1 MSKDSFKKSGLS
13 EQKLALLASMLE
25 EEGVPRVPSLKRI
38 PRDGELPLS
47 PAQTG
52 LWLLDQLEPGSAAYN
67 IPVRHDLKGHL
78 DLGAFERSLSE
89 IVRRH
94 EVLRTYYLRVDGRPV
109 QKIAPPELFRIPMV
123 DLQGLPEAARE
134 QEVARLASAEAG
146 EAFDL
151 GKAPLIRARLLKLG
165 LDEHVLLLN
174 FHHIAFDG
182 WSYGVFEKELA
193 VLYDAFLQGE
203 EASPLSE
210 LPLQYVDFSA
220 WQKQWLQGE
229 ILQEQLDYW
238 QNKLS
243 GALPV
248 LELPTDRPRPAVQ
261 TYKGSISYSAL
272 SKKLTEAL
280 KILSQREGV
289 TLFATLLGAFKV
301 LLQRYTGQNDIQVGA
316 AISGRNRAEIEGL
329 LGFFVNTLVM
339 RTDLSGDPT
348 FRELLR
354 RVKETTLGAY
364 AHQDLPFEKL
374 VEVLNPER
382 NASHSSMFQ
391 VMLSMLNMPMQPWSL
406 PGLQHERKMI
416 DSGTSKFDLTLYVM
430 EELQGLTFICEYNT
444 DLFNRNRIERMLGHF
459 EILIGG
465 IVADPDRC
473 LSELPLLTAE
483 ERRELIERNDTRVAR
498 PENTPLHTLF
508 EAQVERTPGAVA
520 LEYEGNQLT
529 YVELDR
535 RANQL
540 AHYLQ
545 SLGVGPEVLVGL
557 CVERSLEMVAG
568 LLGILKAGGAYVPLD
583 PSFPRGRLGYMIAD
597 SSMRVL
603 VTHRQLD
610 QNLPV
615 RPPSIVHLDADWETI
630 ARQDI
635 TTSKLPETRPEN
647 LAYVLY
653 TSGSTG
659 KPKGVAI
666 PHAAVVNFLR
676 SMQRE
681 PGLSSE
687 DRLLAVTTLSFD
699 IAGLEIYLPLVS
711 GGTTVIAS
719 REDNYDPARLM
730 TRIKQSKCTVM
741 QATPATW
748 RALIEAGWEGSKNL
762 KLLCGGESLPG
773 DLAAALLSR
782 SAELWNMYGPT
793 ETTIWSTVHRVTSAD
808 GPVSI
813 GRPIAN
819 TQVYILDGHRQL
831 VPTGIVGELYIGGAG
846 LARCYLA
853 RPELTAE
860 RFVESPFEPNARLYR
875 TGDRARWLTDGTL
888 ECLGRV
894 DDQLKIR
901 GFRIEPG
908 EVESALARH
917 AAVGQCVVVA
927 REDSHGDK
935 ILAAYL
941 EPRPDQPA
949 PQVGNLRADL
959 SNDLPAYMIP
969 SAFVILDKLPLTPN
983 GKIDRNALPAPNQEH
998 VEVTGEVAAPRDAI
1012 EQMLV
1017 QIWCKI
1023 LNIQKIGIHDNF
1035 FELGGHSLLA
1045 VRIVAEIERLVD
1057 KRLPLATFLQAPTV
1071 ADLADV
1077 LRREDWKPSWSSLT
1091 PIRPGGSKPP
1101 LFLMHS
1107 HGGNVL
1113 EYYPLAKCLDADQ
1126 PVYALQARGLDGN
1139 ILKDQSFEAMVAAYL
1154 AELRSLQPEGPYFL
1168 GGYCLGGL
1176 LAFEAAQ
1183 QLSAAGEEVAL
1194 VVLIQT
1200 MNPTYA
1206 RFSPNL
1212 TVFQRGWYRITKRV
1226 YLELEYLRQKGT
1238 NHIFERCRR
1247 TWDIARARTAIAF
1260 DNSMG
1265 NGHGQQKRRSMA
1277 YTLEM
1282 LAIEHEKARLRYVAR
1297 SYGGPVLLFRASKQL
1312 SGLMTDY
1319 TLGWKEL
1326 LNGNLEICEV
1336 PGHQETMLSEPN
1348 VSRLAEKLTAH
1359 LHATQDTGITAQ
1371 VTAHAAYSVQ

>member
-1 MSKDSFKKSGLS
+1 MSKDSFKNSGFS
-13 EQKLALLASMLE
+13 EQKLALLASMLK
-25 EEGVPRVPSLKRI
+25 EEGVSQAPGLKRI

-67 IPVRHDLKGHL
+67 IPVRHDLKGNL
-78 DLGAFERSLSE
+78 DLGAFEWSLSE

-109 QKIAPPELFRIPMV
+109 QKIAPPELFRIPIV
-123 DLQGLPEAARE
+123 DLQGLSEAARE

-146 EAFDL
+146 QPFDL

-165 LDEHVLLLN
+165 QDEHVLLLN

-193 VLYDAFLQGE
+193 VLYDAFLQGQ
-203 EASPLSE
+203 ASPLPE
-210 LPLQYVDFSA
+210 LPLQYVDFAA
-220 WQKQWLQGE
+220 WQRQRLQGE
-229 ILQEQLDYW
+229 TLREQLDYW
-238 QNKLS
+238 QKKLS
-243 GALPV
+243 GTLPV

-261 TYKGSISYSAL
+261 TYNGSISCSVL
-272 SKKLTEAL
+272 SKKLTESL

-301 LLQRYTGQNDIQVGA
+301 LVQRYTGQEDMLVGA

-348 FRELLR
+348 FRQLLR
-354 RVKETTLGAY
+354 RIKETTLGAY

-406 PGLQHERKMI
+406 PGLRHERKMI

-430 EELQGLTFICEYNT
+430 EEPQGLTFICEYNT
-444 DLFNRNRIERMLGHF
+444 DLFNRDRIARVLGHF
-459 EILIGG
+459 EILLEGV
-465 IVADPDRC
+465 VADPDRC

-483 ERRELIERNDTRVAR
+483 ERRELIERNDTRVAG
-498 PENTPLHTLF
+498 PENTPLHKLF
-508 EAQVERTPGAVA
+508 EEQVERTPGAVA
-520 LEYEGNQLT
+520 LEYEVNQLS
-529 YVELDR
+529 YAELDR
-535 RANQL
+535 RSNQL
-540 AHYLQ
+540 AHHLQ

-557 CVERSLEMVAG
+557 CVERSLEMVVG
-568 LLGILKAGGAYVPLD
+568 LMGILKAGGAYVPLD
-583 PSFPRGRLGYMIAD
+583 PSFPQGRLAYMIAD
-597 SSMRVL
+597 SGMHVL

-610 QNLPV
+610 QSLPV
-615 RPPSIVHLDADWETI
+615 RPASIVHLDADWETI
-630 ARQDI
+630 ARQDT

-666 PHAAVVNFLR
+666 PHSAVVNFLR

-681 PGLSSE
+681 PGFGSE

-711 GGTTVIAS
+711 GGATVIAS
-719 REDNYDPARLM
+719 REDSHDPATLM
-730 TRIKQSKCTVM
+730 TRVKQSQCTVM

-748 RALIEAGWEGSKNL
+748 RALIEAGWEGSRSL
-762 KLLCGGESLPG
+762 KLLCGGEALPG

-782 SAELWNMYGPT
+782 CAELWNMYGPT
-793 ETTIWSTVHRVTSAD
+793 ETTIWSTIHKVPSAE
-808 GPVSI
+808 GPVPI

-819 TQVYILDGHRQL
+819 TQVFILDGHRQL

-860 RFVESPFEPNARLYR
+860 RFVDSPFEPNARLYR

-894 DDQLKIR
+894 DNQVKIR

-941 EPRPDQPA
+941 EPRPDQPP
-949 PQVGNLRADL
+949 PQVADLRAHL

-998 VEVTGEVAAPRDAI
+998 AEVTGEAAAPRDAI

-1023 LNIQKIGIHDNF
+1023 LNMQRIGIHDNF

-1206 RFSPNL
+1206 RFSPDL
-1212 TVFQRGWYRITKRV
+1212 TVFQRGWFRTTKRV
-1226 YLELEYLRQKGT
+1226 DLELEYLRQKGPT
-1238 NHIFERCRR
+1238 HIFERCRR

-1260 DNSMG
+1260 DNSTG
-1265 NGHGQQKRRSMA
+1265 NGHGQLERRSMA

-1282 LAIEHEKARLRYVAR
+1282 LAIEHEKARMRYVPR
-1297 SYGGPVLLFRASKQL
+1297 LYGGPVILFRASKQL

-1319 TLGWKEL
+1319 TLGWREL
-1326 LNGNLEICEV
+1326 LDGDLEICEV
-1336 PGHQETMLSEPN
+1336 PGHQETMLGEPN
-1348 VSRLAEKLTAH
+1348 VSHLAEKLTAH
-1359 LHATQDTGITAQ
+1359 LRAIQDSC
-1371 VTAHAAYSVQ
+1371 VTT